1 MAFGIFGGPSADG
14 GYGGDSVAQRRR
26 AELREFGSRLSDH
39 GELRGC
45 GRTIRK
51 GRGRIGH
58 RDLGGDHIVST
69 QVALPDV
76 RLHRVVEGGSQ
87 AEAPT
92 TWLDG
97 ARRRG
102 GLAHPHPISLP
113 RRRFGHAVV
122 ALGGGV
128 GGAGAGVGL
137 DSRQTGL
144 WCARLRSHHGACSQR
159 SGGLECA
166 LSRDPAPGPRTGSAA
181 HASAA
186 SFPRCEVR
194 SRRRAQWRSRGG
206 GSARLATDDA
216 GDRGTVGQL
225 SLQGN
230 QVGTGRWTAP
240 ALRWTSSTIWNP
252 PARVC
257 TSGTKSPPP
266 SQPTGACR

>member
-1 MAFGIFGGPSADG
+1 M
-14 GYGGDSVAQRRR
+14 
-26 AELREFGSRLSDH
+26 
-39 GELRGC
+39 
-45 GRTIRK
+45 
-51 GRGRIGH
+51 
-58 RDLGGDHIVST
+58 ST
-69 QVALPDV
+69 QVAVPDV
-76 RLHRVVEGGSQ
+76 WLHRVVEGGSQ
-87 AEAPT
+87 ADAPT

-122 ALGGGV
+122 ALGGRV

-137 DSRQTGL
+137 DSRQTDL

-186 SFPRCEVR
+186 SFSRCEVR
-194 SRRRAQWRSRGG
+194 SRCRAQWRSRGG
-206 GSARLATDDA
+206 GSARLATDGA

-230 QVGTGRWTAP
+230 QVHWSMDGSRTPMAILDDLESTGEGLHLWDEITAAVSADQAHAGDHLHAHRLP
-240 ALRWTSSTIWNP
+240 APKIAHYFL
-252 PARVC
+252 
-257 TSGTKSPPP
+257 GK
-266 SQPTGACR
+266 